1 MWSLSKY
8 QAREIIDLAVEIEK
22 TGSQFYKRLAEKAPS
37 EQIKGLLLHL
47 AAEEEQHQIRFTELG
62 RDFAPVNAPE
72 TYQGEYF
79 EYVGFTVESHMFNN
93 IDKLEQL
100 VENARSGLDIIRLAT
115 DFEKDTILFFNGLRN
130 LVLRNKQAVVDDLI
144 MEEQIHLVKLARLR
158 KEVIVQ
164 NGQ

>member
-8 QAREIIDLAVEIEK
+8 QDREIIDLAVEIEK
-22 TGSQFYKRLAEKAPS
+22 TGSQFYKRLAEKAPN

-47 AAEEEQHQIRFTELG
+47 AAEEEQHEVRFRELG
-62 RDFAPVNAPE
+62 KDFAPVNAPE

-93 IDKLEQL
+93 SDKLEQL
-100 VENARSGLDIIRLAT
+100 VENARSGLDIIKLAT

-130 LVLRNKQAVVDDLI
+130 MVIKDQQAVIDDLI
-144 MEEQIHLVKLARLR
+144 MEEQIHLVKLSRLR
-158 KEVIVQ
+158 KEVMVK